1 MEIQS
6 KQDYLGTYR
15 FIVPVNFRQLLTV
28 SIQERE
34 NILSDE
40 GYVWVPIYV
49 LAILTIA
56 DTSFPKLFSD
66 LNLRIV

>member
-1 MEIQS
+1 M
-6 KQDYLGTYR
+6 
-15 FIVPVNFRQLLTV
+15 PVNFRQLLTV